1 VIDAPVAPLLELR
14 DLSVSFA
21 TRAGTVQ
28 AVRGVDLDVRAGEVA
43 GLVGES
49 GSGKSATMLAV
60 MGLLAPNATVDGAA
74 RFGGADLLTMTR
86 NRLRA
91 LRGGRMAMV
100 FQDPMT
106 SLNPV
111 LPVGQQ
117 IAEAVNAHQPMPKK
131 QVRRRVLEL
140 LDLVSIPQAD
150 TRIDSYPH
158 EFSGGMR
165 QRVMI
170 AMAMANEP
178 ELLIADEPTTALD
191 VTIQAQILDV
201 LRQVGQRRS
210 LAIVLITHDLG
221 VVAGLAD
228 TVHVMYAGKV
238 VERGR
243 VEDVFYRASHP
254 YARRLLACLP
264 RLDRRSNDLQ
274 PIGGSPPS
282 LIDLP
287 SGCSFRPRCPEAV
300 DHCAVEEP
308 ALLDAGPTAAACHV
322 VAARVRS

>member
-1 VIDAPVAPLLELR
+1 MIDAPVAPLLELR

-60 MGLLAPNATVDGAA
+60 MGLLAPNATVGGAV
-74 RFGGADLLTMTR
+74 RFGGTDLLTMSP

-91 LRGGRMAMV
+91 LRGGRMSMV

-111 LPVGQQ
+111 LTVGQQ
-117 IAEAVNAHQPMPKK
+117 IIEAVQAHQPVPKK
-131 QVRRRVLEL
+131 QARRRVLEL
-140 LDLVSIPQAD
+140 LEMVSIPQAAK
-150 TRIDSYPH
+150 RVDSYPH

-201 LRQVGQRRS
+201 LREVGRQRS

-238 VERGR
+238 VERGP
-243 VEDVFYRASHP
+243 VQDVFYRPSHP

-264 RLDRRSNDLQ
+264 RLDRRSNDLE

-287 SGCSFRPRCPEAV
+287 AGCSFRPRCPEAI
-300 DHCAVEEP
+300 DRCALEEP
-308 ALLDAGPTAAACHV
+308 ELLDAVYTAAACHV
-322 VAARVRS
+322 VEERVRS